1 MRHLLTL
8 TAFAFLLASCSHKE
22 EPKIKEQIQ
31 KATIKEITSTSQ
43 NELLT
48 YSGTIEADNIVSIGF
63 SVAGR
68 VNQVA
73 VQEGQRVKK
82 GQLLASIDAINYQN
96 EFTIAEANAE
106 QDTDNFNR
114 LNGLYQKGSL
124 PERDFIAAK
133 VAIAKAKAN
142 KSMAAKN
149 LADTKLYAPF
159 TGIITAKTT
168 EIGATVAPGV
178 PAFTIMKTD
187 RVYAK
192 ASITESEISKLTLGK
207 QAVVT
212 VASLNQTFKGTIDIL
227 NPSADE
233 LTRTFTIKVGLD
245 NSDNQLL
252 PGMISSIQINTGNPV
267 KVITIPSV
275 SVVRD
280 ANDLLYVFVA
290 ENGKAIKKRITV
302 GGFKGNNIVV
312 NSGLKIG
319 DKVLVEGQKNV
330 KEGQTIAL

>member
-1 MRHLLTL
+1 MRHLLML

-22 EPKIKEQIQ
+22 EPKIKEPTQ
-31 KATIKEITSTSQ
+31 KATVKEITSTSE

-48 YSGTIEADNIVSIGF
+48 YSGTIEADNIVSLGF
-63 SVAGR
+63 SVGGR
-68 VNQVA
+68 VNHLA
-73 VQEGQRVKK
+73 VQEGQRVEK
-82 GQLLASIDAINYQN
+82 GQLLASIEDISYQN
-96 EFTIAEANAE
+96 EFIIAEASAE

-114 LNGLYQKGSL
+114 LNGLYKKGSL

-168 EIGATVAPGV
+168 EIGATATPGV

-187 RVYAK
+187 KMYAK

-207 QAVVT
+207 EATVT

-233 LTRTFTIKVGLD
+233 LTRTFTVKVGLD
-245 NSDNQLL
+245 NSDHKLL
-252 PGMISSIQINTGNPV
+252 PGMISSILINTGNPV
-267 KVITIPSV
+267 NVISIPSV

-302 GGFKGNNIVV
+302 SGFKGNNIIVT
-312 NSGLKIG
+312 SGIKVG

-330 KEGQTIAL
+330 KEGQAIAL